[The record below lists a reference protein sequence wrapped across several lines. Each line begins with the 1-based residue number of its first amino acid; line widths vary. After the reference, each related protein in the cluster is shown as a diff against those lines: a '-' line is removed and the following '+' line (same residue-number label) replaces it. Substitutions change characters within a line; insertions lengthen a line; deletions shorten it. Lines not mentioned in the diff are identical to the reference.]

1 MTPAV
6 SMLHPF
12 EGPAAHSMRRDGSIV
27 PLPAIVAFQA
37 LCAGRGVGPG
47 KRVLVNGASR
57 PVGLFAVQIG
67 RALGGR
73 VTAVADRAPAGRL
86 RALGA
91 ERVVDGE
98 QADFTRLG
106 ARFDLIVDDLGDR
119 PLACCRHALVGDG
132 TYVLTGASAASW
144 PGPRFRRR
152 AVELLGALATDQEL
166 IAFEYEHAEEDVPF
180 LLELEADGAITLS
193 V

>member
-12 EGPAAHSMRRDGSIV
+12 EGPAARPIRRDAALV

-37 LCAGRGVGPG
+37 LCAGRGVAPG
-47 KRVLVNGASR
+47 KRVLVHGASR

-73 VTAVADRAPAGRL
+73 VTAVAAPAMASRL

-91 ERVVDGE
+91 EEVIDRD
-98 QADFTRLG
+98 RLELAG
-106 ARFDLIVDDLGDR
+106 PGRRYDLFIDELGDR
-119 PLACCRHALVGDG
+119 PLACCRQALASDG
-132 TYVLTGASAASW
+132 TYVLTNAASAPW

-152 AVELLGALATDQEL
+152 VVELMGSLATEQEL
-166 IAFEYEHAEEDVPF
+166 IAYAYEHAPEDAPF
-180 LLELEADGAITLS
+180 LLELEADGAITLAI
-193 V
+193 